1 MPPSSPRRDW
11 HSSMIEPMN
20 SLGAITVVLTT
31 GSNTDRILP
40 SGQMDGLVTIIP
52 GSSAVIPSV
61 ITRYTTLGAVEMRS
75 RLNSRSRRSRVISMC
90 SNPRKPQRNPKPSAT
105 EVSGS

>member
-40 SGQMDGLVTIIP
+40 SGQMDGLVTIISVL
-52 GSSAVIPSV
+52 SSLT
-61 ITRYTTLGAVEMRS
+61 TRYTTLGAVEMRS